1 MSMNAQGFG
10 GGGSVADATE
20 TTAGK
25 IRIAT
30 SAEAATGTS
39 DVIAM
44 TPLTV
49 KEVVDSSL
57 VGGVEYKGTFN
68 ATTGLTSSGG
78 TLAAAEKG
86 DMYVIDTIGTI
97 YGQTWAVGDH
107 LLINEDMGGSIT
119 NSKIDKV
126 DNTDQ
131 VTSVNGLTGPVVL
144 SGDDLAADHSASHY
158 TPADANIDGHFSGVD
173 TALGNKQ
180 PLDAGLTSISGLTTA
195 ADKMIYTTG
204 SDTYAVADLTA
215 AGRALLDDAD
225 ASAQRATLSLGT
237 AALLDE
243 GTSANNLVQL
253 DGSAKLP
260 AVDGSQLTNL
270 PSGNQIVD
278 VEIKTGSSFTAAS
291 NYIYLCSYT
300 GGTQSITFPAA
311 SSSSDGDLI
320 ALFSNSTV
328 RAVNIVSSDGTSND
342 IIDINNAQKGGT
354 SGALSLDIDRQLVWF
369 APSGTAW
376 RQLNAS
382 IKTVATSGAY
392 SDLSGTPTLGTAAA
406 ANTGDF
412 LASTAGLNN
421 LSDVTINSV
430 SNGQVISYNST
441 SGEWENSTPASGGAT
456 DLNGL
461 SDVTITSAASGNLLQ
476 HNGSGQFVNVAKST
490 IDVGSF
496 NDDSTYQPLDAGL
509 TSISGLTTAANKML
523 YATGS
528 DTYAVTDLTAA
539 GRALLDDADAAAQRA
554 TLSLGTAALL
564 DEGEDANNLV
574 QLDGSARLPAVDGS
588 QLTNLPSS
596 GATDLDGLSDVT
608 ITSAASGNLLQH
620 NGSGQFVNVA
630 KNTIDVGSFNDD
642 GTYLNDV
649 VDDTTPQLG
658 GPLDTNGQSI
668 TSASNADVTIDP
680 NGTGSIVIGAD
691 LATSSNANLALAPNG
706 TGYVEVKGNTNPGAI
721 RLNCESNSHGIQIQ
735 SPPHSATAEY
745 NLILPT
751 GVGTDGQVLKTDGG
765 DGGDPETVQLA
776 WVDQASGGGGGGFTY
791 SAVSSATTA
800 QAQYHYSVTGT
811 TTITLPA
818 ASGVTAGQE
827 VRIKNM
833 GTNTVTVSRSSSDTI
848 DSEPSIAMAVQY
860 QALSFVSNGSNGWE
874 II

>member
-1 MSMNAQGFG
+1 
-10 GGGSVADATE
+10 
-20 TTAGK
+20 
-25 IRIAT
+25 
-30 SAEAATGTS
+30 
-39 DVIAM
+39 
-44 TPLTV
+44 
-49 KEVVDSSL
+49 
-57 VGGVEYKGTFN
+57 
-68 ATTGLTSSGG
+68 
-78 TLAAAEKG
+78 
-86 DMYVIDTIGTI
+86 
-97 YGQTWAVGDH
+97 
-107 LLINEDMGGSIT
+107 
-119 NSKIDKV
+119 
-126 DNTDQ
+126 
-131 VTSVNGLTGPVVL
+131 
-144 SGDDLAADHSASHY
+144 
-158 TPADANIDGHFSGVD
+158 
-173 TALGNKQ
+173 
-180 PLDAGLTSISGLTTA
+180 
-195 ADKMIYTTG
+195 
-204 SDTYAVADLTA
+204 
-215 AGRALLDDAD
+215 LLDDAD
-225 ASAQRATLSLGT
+225 AAAQRATLSLGT

-253 DGSAKLP
+253 DGSA
-260 AVDGSQLTNL
+260 
-270 PSGNQIVD
+270 
-278 VEIKTGSSFTAAS
+278 
-291 NYIYLCSYT
+291 
-300 GGTQSITFPAA
+300 
-311 SSSSDGDLI
+311 
-320 ALFSNSTV
+320 
-328 RAVNIVSSDGTSND
+328 
-342 IIDINNAQKGGT
+342 
-354 SGALSLDIDRQLVWF
+354 
-369 APSGTAW
+369 
-376 RQLNAS
+376 
-382 IKTVATSGAY
+382 
-392 SDLSGTPTLGTAAA
+392 
-406 ANTGDF
+406 
-412 LASTAGLNN
+412 
-421 LSDVTINSV
+421 
-430 SNGQVISYNST
+430 
-441 SGEWENSTPASGGAT
+441 
-456 DLNGL
+456 
-461 SDVTITSAASGNLLQ
+461 
-476 HNGSGQFVNVAKST
+476 
-490 IDVGSF
+490 
-496 NDDSTYQPLDAGL
+496 
-509 TSISGLTTAANKML
+509 
-523 YATGS
+523 
-528 DTYAVTDLTAA
+528 
-539 GRALLDDADAAAQRA
+539 
-554 TLSLGTAALL
+554 
-564 DEGEDANNLV
+564 
-574 QLDGSARLPAVDGS
+574 RLPAVDGS
-588 QLTNLPSS
+588 LLTNLPSS